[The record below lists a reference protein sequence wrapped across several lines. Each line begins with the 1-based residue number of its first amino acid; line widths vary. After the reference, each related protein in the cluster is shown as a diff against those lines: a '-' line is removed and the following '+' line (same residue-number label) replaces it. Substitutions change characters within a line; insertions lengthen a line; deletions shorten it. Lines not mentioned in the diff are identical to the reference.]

1 MQEANTVPVLV
12 HSASRDSV
20 DALSRLLVSSGVSAY
35 CTWIPAAQDIGD
47 ALEQIN
53 PELLISFD
61 TPLEQLA
68 EIATVRDQMAQSVP
82 LLVLREHSDDALM
95 SADML
100 RGARDSATLAAPDR
114 VAAIVRRELRA
125 FRLER
130 TLSSTLG
137 VAQDYRQKLQHVLRR
152 SRDAIA
158 QVQEGIIVDAN
169 ASWLELL
176 GYADAGAVVGQPVM
190 DLFDADTL
198 TSLRGALAACARGR
212 WNDLPLKAGART
224 GDGAVVE
231 LELQLSQGEYDAE
244 PCVQLIVP
252 GDRRDDRQIARD
264 LAAAVHQDPATGLWT
279 RRHMLELVGNELQQP
294 VPGGA
299 RFLLCIRPD
308 HLLDIENDIGVLNTD
323 EFLTQFSLL
332 VRAQAAPKD
341 LLGHFSGSNLLL
353 LCQRGNARDLEVWCE
368 NLIERVANHTFA
380 VGDRPVRTT
389 CTLGVSQ
396 VPHHKPDVNT
406 VVMQAVQ
413 AARRGRDRGGNR
425 LIFEQTADQDARVK
439 AYDEVWVRHIR
450 TALAENRFRLVQQ
463 PIACLS
469 GDGQKV
475 FDVAVRMLD
484 LQGKDVLPSEFLPA
498 AARNEL
504 LRDIDRWVVSAAL
517 VSIASRKPDVLFV
530 RLSADSLRDPALIDW
545 LAGALAAARAEPSR
559 LCLQFTEADLPG
571 QMHRLVP
578 LLEQLRRLGVRS
590 AVEHFGVARESLNL
604 LNGLQLDFIKI
615 DGSLMQGLAG
625 NVEQQTRIRQIAE
638 TASRLK
644 MQTVAERI
652 GDANTMAILWQLG
665 VQYIQGYLVHAPEE
679 VVLGS

>member
-1 MQEANTVPVLV
+1 MHDTNAVPVLV
-12 HSASRDSV
+12 HSASRESV
-20 DALSRLLVSSGVSAY
+20 DALSRMLVESGLSAY
-35 CTWIPAAQDIGD
+35 CTWIPSAQDIGD

-53 PELLISFD
+53 PELLVSFD

-68 EIATVRDQMAQSVP
+68 EIAAVRDQMAQSVP
-82 LLVLREHSDDALM
+82 LVVLREYSDDALM

-100 RGARDSATLAAPDR
+100 RGARDSATLTQPDR
-114 VAAIVRRELRA
+114 VAAIVRRELRS

-137 VAQDYRQKLQHVLRR
+137 VAQDYRQKLQTVLRR

-176 GYADAGAVVGQPVM
+176 GYADGGAVIGQPVM
-190 DLFDADTL
+190 DLFDSDTL

-212 WNDLPLKAGART
+212 WSDLPLKAGART

-231 LELQLSQGEYDAE
+231 LQLQLTQGEYDGE

-252 GDRRDDRQIARD
+252 ADRRDDRQIARD
-264 LAAAVHQDPATGLWT
+264 LAAAVHQDPTTGLWT
-279 RRHMLELVGNELQQP
+279 RRRMLEMLDAELQKP

-299 RFLLCIRPD
+299 RFVVCIRPD
-308 HLLDIENDIGVLNTD
+308 HLLDIEGDIGVLNTD
-323 EFLTQFSLL
+323 EFLTQFALL
-332 VRAQAAPKD
+332 VRSQVAPKD
-341 LLGHFSGSNLLL
+341 LLGHFGGSNLLL
-353 LCQRGNARDLEVWCE
+353 LAQRGNARDLEAWCE
-368 NLIERVANHTFA
+368 NLIEKVANHTFA
-380 VGDRPVRTT
+380 VGERPIRTT
-389 CTLGVSQ
+389 CTLGAGQ
-396 VPHHKPDVNT
+396 VPNHRPDVNA
-406 VVMQAVQ
+406 VLMQALH

-425 LIFEQTADQDARVK
+425 LVFEQSTDQDARVK

-475 FDVAVRMLD
+475 FDIAVRMLD

-498 AARNEL
+498 AARNDL
-504 LRDIDRWVVSAAL
+504 LRDIDRWVVTAAL
-517 VSIASRKPDVLFV
+517 TTIVTRKPDLLFV
-530 RLSADSLRDPALIDW
+530 RLAADSLRDPGLADW
-545 LAGALAAARAEPSR
+545 LAGQLAITRAEPSR
-559 LCLQFTEADLPG
+559 LCLQFTEADLTG
-571 QMHRLVP
+571 QRHRLPP
-578 LLEQLRRLGVRS
+578 LLEQLRQMGVRT
-590 AVEHFGVARESLNL
+590 AIEHFGVARESLNL
-604 LNGLQLDFIKI
+604 LSGLALDYIKI

-625 NVEQQTRIRQIAE
+625 NDEQQARIRQIAE
-638 TASRLK
+638 TASLLK

-652 GDANTMAILWQLG
+652 EDANTMAIVWQLG